1 MNFKSIKWKISLMFA
16 LCIATIL
23 SLLCAYQTFSVIY
36 KEKQDF
42 KNTINSVFSEE
53 YIKNLYT
60 ISETVDYT
68 VDQDVVGNLTL
79 STLERDNARVLFD
92 TVSEYNAQLEI
103 DRSRYMCILDK
114 DGVPLYSTH
123 PDVLNEGVTKTAS
136 VIAAINGNAAMSTP
150 VLRKQNDYAV
160 ALSDS
165 SHIVYICDTGDE
177 MYGKAK
183 DVLWTYLYSMI
194 FSLLFSLVAGI
205 YLAGSVTV
213 PIKRMSD
220 WAKQLAKGDL
230 NAKADIPGNDE
241 LSELS
246 KSLADMADNLD
257 MASEEV
263 RSEKTKLETILQ
275 AMTDGLL
282 AFNTEGELIHYNEE
296 AKRLLG
302 RNYLDDIIFDN
313 FFKEI
318 NASITI
324 GDLLYMKPTD
334 EDMERQ
340 VVIDK
345 ERYIDMNFKTFNLND
360 KIAGI
365 VVVLHDMTK
374 QEKLEQSRRGF
385 VADVSHELRTP
396 ITTIKSYAET
406 LLDTSE
412 DYGDLF
418 RRFIGVIASEADR
431 MARLISDLLTLSS
444 LDDKHSSYKIPVEID
459 VRTMLMSV
467 VERFQI
473 SSKKKEQTLEYNP
486 INDVPLLMGDPDS
499 LERVIINIIGNAVKY
514 TPEKGRIEVYS
525 SKVYNDVCIKVI
537 DNGIGISAEG
547 LPHIFDRFYRVD
559 KARSRDTGG
568 TGLGLAIAK
577 QIIET
582 EFKGKIKI
590 TSEVG
595 KGTEVSITIPVSTN

>member
-1 MNFKSIKWKISLMFA
+1 MNFRSIKWKISLMFA
-16 LCIATIL
+16 LCIATVL
-23 SLLCAYQTFSVIY
+23 TLLCAYQTFSVIY
-36 KEKQDF
+36 REKQEF
-42 KNTINSVFSEE
+42 KTTLNNVFSEDF
-53 YIKNLYT
+53 IANLYT
-60 ISETVDYT
+60 ISEAVDYT
-68 VDQDVVGNLTL
+68 VDQDVVGNLTI
-79 STLERDNARVLFD
+79 SSLESDNAKVLFD
-92 TVSEYNAQLEI
+92 AVNEYSIPLEL
-103 DRSRYMCILDK
+103 DSSRYMCILDK
-114 DGVPLYSTH
+114 TGVPVYSTH
-123 PDVLNEGVTKTAS
+123 HDVLENGVTKTAS
-136 VIAAINGNAAMSTP
+136 VIAAMNGNAALSAPMF
-150 VLRKQNDYAV
+150 LKQYDYAL
-160 ALSDS
+160 ALSNS
-165 SHIVYICDTGDE
+165 SYIVYICDTGDE
-177 MYGKAK
+177 LYSKAEN
-183 DVLWTYLYSMI
+183 VLWVYLYSMI
-194 FSLLFSLVAGI
+194 FALLFSLFAGM

-220 WAKQLAKGDL
+220 WAKKLAKGDL
-230 NAKADIPGNDE
+230 DAKADIPGNDE

-257 MASEEV
+257 IASEEV

-282 AFNTEGELIHYNEE
+282 AFNTEGKLIHYNEE

-302 RNYLDDIIFDN
+302 RNYLDDIVFDN

-345 ERYIDMNFKTFNLND
+345 ERYIVMNFKTFNLND

-406 LLDTSE
+406 LLDSSE

-418 RRFIGVIASEADR
+418 RRFMGVIASEADR

-444 LDDKHSSYKIPVEID
+444 LDDKRSSYKIPVEID

-473 SSKKKEQTLEYNP
+473 PAKKKEQTLEYNP

-499 LERVIINIIGNAVKY
+499 LERVIINIVGNAVKY
-514 TPEKGRIEVYS
+514 TPDKGRIEVYS
-525 SKVYNDVCIKVI
+525 SKVFNDVCIKVI
-537 DNGIGISAEG
+537 DNGIGIPSEG

-590 TSEVG
+590 TSNVG
-595 KGTEVSITIPVSTN
+595 KGTEVSITIPVAVS

>member
-1 MNFKSIKWKISLMFA
+1 MFA
-16 LCIATIL
+16 LCVATVL
-23 SLLCAYQTFSVIY
+23 TLLCAYQTFSVIY
-36 KEKQDF
+36 REKQEFKTALNNVFTEDF
-42 KNTINSVFSEE
+42 IAE
-53 YIKNLYT
+53 LYT
-60 ISETVDYT
+60 ISEAVDYT
-68 VDQDVVGNLTL
+68 VDQDMVGNLTI
-79 STLERDNARVLFD
+79 SSLESDNAKVLYD
-92 TVSEYNAQLEI
+92 KVSEYSVPLEFGS
-103 DRSRYMCILDK
+103 SRYMCILDK
-114 DGVPLYSTH
+114 EGVPIYSTH
-123 PDVLNEGVTKTAS
+123 PEILENGVTKTAS
-136 VIAAINGNAAMSTP
+136 IIAAINGNAALSSP
-150 VLRKQNDYAV
+150 ILRRQSDYAL
-160 ALSDS
+160 ALSNS
-165 SHIVYICDTGDE
+165 SYIVYICDTGDNL
-177 MYGKAK
+177 YSGAAN
-183 DVLWTYLYSMI
+183 VLWIYFYSMLFAI
-194 FSLLFSLVAGI
+194 VFSYFAGM

-213 PIKRMSD
+213 PLKRMSD

-257 MASEEV
+257 LASEEV

-282 AFNTEGELIHYNEE
+282 AFNTEGKLIHYNGE

-302 RNYLDDIIFDN
+302 RNYLDDIVFDN

-345 ERYIDMNFKTFNLND
+345 ERYIEMNFKTFDLND

-374 QEKLEQSRRGF
+374 QERLEQSRRWF

-406 LLDTSE
+406 LLDSSE

-418 RRFIGVIASEADR
+418 RRFMGVIASEADR

-459 VRTMLMSV
+459 VRSMLVSV
-467 VERFQI
+467 VERFQV
-473 SSKKKEQTLEYNP
+473 SAKKKEQTLEYNP

-499 LERVIINIIGNAVKY
+499 LERVIINIVGNAVKY
-514 TPEKGRIEVYS
+514 TPDKGRIEVYS

-537 DNGIGISAEG
+537 DNGIGIPSEG

-595 KGTEVSITIPVSTN
+595 KGTEVSITIPVSAS